1 MQAAIDI
8 KVLQT
13 LGMARDRPSPYVEGG
28 RFSTQKPGR
37 YRSAGALGCHT
48 RMRAGFPREFPVA
61 RSLARDRPSPY
72 AKGEPFFAQETVPL
86 P

>member
-13 LGMARDRPSPYVEGG
+13 LGMAM
-28 RFSTQKPGR
+28 
-37 YRSAGALGCHT
+37 AC
-48 RMRAGFPREFPVA
+48 
-61 RSLARDRPSPY
+61 PSPY
-72 AKGEPFFAQETVPL
+72 AKGGAFFAQETHPL

>member
-13 LGMARDRPSPYVEGG
+13 LGMARDRPP
-28 RFSTQKPGR
+28 
-37 YRSAGALGCHT
+37 
-48 RMRAGFPREFPVA
+48 
-61 RSLARDRPSPY
+61 PY
-72 AKGEPFFAQETVPL
+72 AKGGAFFAHETLSL